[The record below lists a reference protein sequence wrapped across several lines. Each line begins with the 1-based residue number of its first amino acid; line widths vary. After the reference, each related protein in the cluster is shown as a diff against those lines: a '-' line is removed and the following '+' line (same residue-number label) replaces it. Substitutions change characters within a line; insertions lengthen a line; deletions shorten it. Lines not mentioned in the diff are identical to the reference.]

1 MPSERGQLARHVDD
15 ASCRRRAEQGQERL
29 RDFDHGKHVGLEGGF
44 VTAIAGAA
52 AITINGP
59 SHDSGPIA
67 AAHASE
73 AKQAPA
79 VQVDVATVI
88 AKPIAEWQT
97 YSGRMEAVEKVDIRP
112 LVSGRIVAVHFK
124 DGALVRKGEALF
136 TIDPQPYQ
144 AEVDR
149 AEAQLA
155 AAEVRAAHAASESAR
170 ADRLLDGN
178 AIARRDY
185 DERQHL
191 SRQSAAEVKAAR
203 AALQAA
209 TLNLGYTQVVAPV
222 SGRISRAELTLGN
235 VVSTG
240 ASAPIL
246 TTLVSVSPMYASF
259 R

>member
-29 RDFDHGKHVGLEGGF
+29 RDFDHGEHVGLEGGF

-97 YSGRMEAVEKVDIRP
+97 YSGRMEAVEKVD
-112 LVSGRIVAVHFK
+112 
-124 DGALVRKGEALF
+124 
-136 TIDPQPYQ
+136 
-144 AEVDR
+144 
-149 AEAQLA
+149 
-155 AAEVRAAHAASESAR
+155 
-170 ADRLLDGN
+170 
-178 AIARRDY
+178 
-185 DERQHL
+185 
-191 SRQSAAEVKAAR
+191 
-203 AALQAA
+203 
-209 TLNLGYTQVVAPV
+209 NLGYTQVVAPV
-222 SGRISRAELTLGN
+222 SGRISRAELTLG
-235 VVSTG
+235 VADLG
-240 ASAPIL
+240 
-246 TTLVSVSPMYASF
+246 
-259 R
+259 